1 MRRQVFPLL
10 LLSSQ
15 ACSLQVPEPA
25 ACATNL
31 ECRDAFGQGS
41 VCGEAGLCETAAV
54 PERCVGSSPRRPHP
68 APEPGHHPPHRHP
81 V

>member
-54 PERCVGSSPRRPHP
+54 PERCVGLRWFAWQTWSLSMRIK
-68 APEPGHHPPHRHP
+68 ECGK
-81 V
+81 